1 MPRRAAFVRYIGFMG
16 VALSPYRVLGE
27 RPPAEALRALPVV
40 EVRPPLVLSAN
51 ATFDDED
58 FATVRYVVGDQD
70 DALERVTPS
79 AERPLWVYL
88 SWGFVVAVG
97 FVAVWALLLG
107 GLLG

>member
-1 MPRRAAFVRYIGFMG
+1 MG

-58 FATVRYVVGDQD
+58 FAVVRYVEEYEHEVP
-70 DALERVTPS
+70 RN
-79 AERPLWVYL
+79 AEPLPTSEAGVSRHL
-88 SWGFVVAVG
+88 VVMLVLGFAVAC
-97 FVAVWALLLG
+97 AVIAVCEIVHRFG
-107 GLLG
+107 